1 MDKEEAAKVLAR
13 ELVKVNGQKFIVE
26 PAYKKHLLEHA
37 VAAYEI
43 EQKMPLNS
51 FDVVYGLNDGSV
63 IINNA
68 TFMDKRTASDAIK
81 DYNERIKSHCSKFE
95 DANYVFTEF
104 SHGFEAAGGSYIHSW
119 RSFNSNFTFFAL
131 IGEKEERQLRR
142 MFYKDLPN
150 DISYAMNLLNIKNFV
165 EYYKDYSSRDSI
177 APENLKSCEDLAGF
191 IGSLKYDS
199 DGEVHQGVFQK
210 IGGQKIS
217 GIHEINNRLETLGV
231 KAKLRVRG
239 GGNYV
244 TRYVIDEVKAEL
256 DRFKKTS
263 MTEELWFDFTRFV
276 FSLPVEEQNIE
287 SNKKILQIHPSLD
300 FVVDVLSKE
309 YSKNIHFPD
318 YFDITSAEAKAL
330 FIRHLDNIPARNLA
344 YDSLLFSKGWHVKLD
359 YLGLYKEDTAKFIEY
374 FRSKGVEEKK
384 IMLKGILDSDFVNK
398 DVVEWLDKSEPEL
411 LREVSFNG

>member
-1 MDKEEAAKVLAR
+1 MDKEEAAKILAR

-43 EQKMPLNS
+43 EQETHLNS
-51 FDVVYGLNDGSV
+51 FDVIYDLDDNSA
-63 IINNA
+63 IIN
-68 TFMDKRTASDAIK
+68 TTKFKDAVK
-81 DYNERIKSHCSKFE
+81 DYNERVKSHCSKFE
-95 DANYVFTEF
+95 YANYVFTEF
-104 SHGFEAAGGSYIHSW
+104 SRGFEASGKGGGYIHSW

-131 IGEKEERQLRR
+131 VGEKEERQLRR

-150 DISYAMNLLNIKNFV
+150 DISYAMGLLNIKNFV

-276 FSLPVEEQNIE
+276 FSLPVEEQNIG

-309 YSKNIHFPD
+309 YSKNIHFPG
-318 YFDITSAEAKAL
+318 YFDIISAEAKEL
-330 FIRHLDNIPARNLA
+330 FIRHLDKIPTRNLA
-344 YDSLLFSKGWHVKLD
+344 YDSLLFSKGWPVKLD